1 METLSSPSAG
11 LIREVDDSLFYY
23 PDGESPLDF
32 HDPSWVPAFSSDV
45 LDSADDAVIDSCTPE
60 GATQPVEQCVFDA
73 EQTNNI
79 NIGMATLN
87 TLNDNNLAMAESSE

>member
-1 METLSSPSAG
+1 METCSPSAG
-11 LIREVDDSLFYY
+11 LILIGDESFFNH
-23 PDGESPLDF
+23 PEGEGPLDF
-32 HDPSWVPAFSSDV
+32 HDSSWVPAFTSDV
-45 LDSADDAVIDSCTPE
+45 LASADQAVIDSCTPD

-73 EQTNNI
+73 EQTNDI